1 MYALIFDEYDLSKPR
16 KKVLSVHRSR
26 KTAEKALTKRQKQ
39 LGKRVWECDTRIV
52 WVKMP
57 VNAGDFI
64 EAANFE
70 TWRPGEKIPVG
81 ERYPD
86 SD

>member
-1 MYALIFDEYDLSKPR
+1 
-16 KKVLSVHRSR
+16 
-26 KTAEKALTKRQKQ
+26 
-39 LGKRVWECDTRIV
+39 
-52 WVKMP
+52 MP